1 MKLAPPPLAIGL
13 DDGFE
18 NTDLFGY
25 KEFGERLANIVEAL
39 DSATVLVLDG
49 PWGSGK
55 TTFTQQWAGLLR
67 QRGHAVAQFDAFA
80 HDYQNDAFVA
90 LAGEIVAHSQQ
101 EASESLKKVKAPF
114 LKAAAAVPRT
124 LPSMTARVVLN
135 LVTQGVLSP
144 AVISKFI
151 ESIESAQTSQL
162 EKRIE
167 NAHEDARTVE
177 EFRKRLSELA
187 GELAPVSPVSPTAET
202 TPTEE
207 APRKLIFIIDELDR
221 CRPTFA
227 LSLLERVKHLFSV
240 DEICFVL
247 VVHLPELARMVE
259 KAYGVTSGQRYL
271 EKFYHLRVTLPVA
284 RKHHARPHMQ
294 YLAYLLATMNV
305 RMDATGILV
314 EALSALAGAH
324 GVHLRTLEHVARNVA
339 LVGLATNR
347 LRFRSAP
354 LIAGLCVMRVVDPDL
369 YEKART
375 GRLRTN
381 EAMRFLR
388 FDEWHRESVESV
400 EWLKDAWIYATATDE
415 ELKNTPDHERIR
427 KRDWGDTFAG
437 AVIRSDMITK
447 TCEYIDDLWQIELA

>member
-80 HDYQNDAFVA
+80 HDYQDDAFVA
-90 LAGEIVAHSQQ
+90 LAGEVLARSQQ
-101 EASESLKKVKAPF
+101 EKTEGIEDRKKKF
-114 LKAAAAVPRT
+114 LKSAAAVT
-124 LPSMTARVVLN
+124 KPSIAARVVLN
-135 LVTQGVLSP
+135 LVAPGVLSP
-144 AVISKFI
+144 AVISKLV

-167 NAHEDARTVE
+167 KTHESAQAVN

-187 GELAPVSPVSPTAET
+187 VELAKASPASPIAET
-202 TPTEE
+202 HPPEE
-207 APRKLIFIIDELDR
+207 STRKLVFIIDELDR

-247 VVHLPELARMVE
+247 VAHLPELARMVE
-259 KAYGVTSGQRYL
+259 KEYGVTSGQRYL
-271 EKFYHLRVTLPVA
+271 EKFYRLRVTLPVA
-284 RKHHARPHMQ
+284 RERHMGRHVL
-294 YLAYLLATMNV
+294 YVDHLFKKMDV
-305 RMDATGILV
+305 RLGAGGLELV
-314 EALSALAGAH
+314 AEGMHALAEAYELS
-324 GVHLRTLEHVARNVA
+324 LRTLEHVVGNVA
-339 LVGLATNR
+339 LVYLATNQR
-347 LRFRSAP
+347 ALLVPS
-354 LIAGLCVMRVVDPDL
+354 LVAGLCVMRIAAPDL
-369 YEKART
+369 YEKAKA
-375 GRLRTN
+375 GQLGMD
-381 EAMRFLR
+381 EATRFLKLA
-388 FDEWHRESVESV
+388 EWNTRSVELY
-400 EWLKDAWIYATATDE
+400 EKMWIYATATEKELNTQELELRNGMDE
-415 ELKNTPDHERIR
+415 ALFRRNMS
-427 KRDWGDTFAG
+427 
-437 AVIRSDMITK
+437 RSSIIPT
-447 TCEYIDDLWQIELA
+447 TCEYIDLWQREPA